1 MIARRW
7 GAKTGSGRVGVGLTS
22 LAMEDVCTTQLFRAA
37 GCRGAVDPQL
47 DAGWLLALLHQAAR
61 VDGTTTWG
69 PPSKQEAIG
78 ARLDPTV
85 TVGGLAGESVFG
97 FFGNSSPGPLE
108 PRGSRFDQIERHI
121 NKQPHTL
128 VAATRPAGLHAM
140 TEFYG
145 LGTPSWPC
153 WP

>member
-61 VDGTTTWG
+61 VDATTTWG
-69 PPSKQEAIG
+69 SPSKQEAIG

-97 FFGNSSPGPLE
+97 LFGNSSPGPLE
-108 PRGSRFDQIERHI
+108 PRGSPIRPDRA
-121 NKQPHTL
+121 PHQQ
-128 VAATRPAGLHAM
+128 AATDLCRSH
-140 TEFYG
+140 
-145 LGTPSWPC
+145 
-153 WP
+153 